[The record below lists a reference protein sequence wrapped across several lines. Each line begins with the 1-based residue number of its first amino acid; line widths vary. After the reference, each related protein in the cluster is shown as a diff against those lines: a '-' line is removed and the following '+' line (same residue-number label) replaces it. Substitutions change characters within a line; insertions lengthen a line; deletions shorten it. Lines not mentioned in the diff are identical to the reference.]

1 MFSYKAN
8 AALMFSY
15 KENAICMAGMTM
27 PAGAGVAASHC
38 WNRVWKPGQ
47 LINYARF

>member
-8 AALMFSY
+8 A
-15 KENAICMAGMTM
+15 IWMAGMTM

-38 WNRVWKPGQ
+38 WNRVRKAEQ
-47 LINYARF
+47 LINYAQF